1 MNTLIIEKD
10 GTISEKQLKTLDKL
24 YSVCG
29 YRTNKDFEKL
39 YEWKFD
45 ENIYQLYGK
54 KTGKKDKENHFK
66 FPIDSY
72 KYYGSL
78 CIVKK
83 NGSISLD
90 EWNIFY
96 MSFTYKDENK
106 HSDDLSECNESEELE
121 SIDSNNSYKFKNMHN
136 VIEDEVENYDNHNKI
151 ELTYEEYE
159 EE

>member
-10 GTISEKQLKTLDKL
+10 GTISEKHLKTLDKL

-39 YEWKFD
+39 YEWNFD
-45 ENIYQLYGK
+45 ENVYELYGK
-54 KTGKKDKENHFK
+54 KIGKKDKENHFK
-66 FPIDSY
+66 LPIDSY

-78 CIVKK
+78 CVVKK

-90 EWNIFY
+90 EWNMFY
-96 MSFTYKDENK
+96 MSFTYKDENTPDQT
-106 HSDDLSECNESEELE
+106 DDISECNESEELD
-121 SIDSNNSYKFKNMHN
+121 SIDSNNSYKFKN
-136 VIEDEVENYDNHNKI
+136 IIQDEMNHNKI

>member
-39 YEWKFD
+39 YEWNFD
-45 ENIYQLYGK
+45 ENVYELYGK
-54 KTGKKDKENHFK
+54 KIGKKDKENHFK
-66 FPIDSY
+66 LPIDSY

-78 CIVKK
+78 CVVKK

-90 EWNIFY
+90 EWNMFY
-96 MSFTYKDENK
+96 MSFTYKDNPPQQM
-106 HSDDLSECNESEELE
+106 DDTSECNESEELD
-121 SIDSNNSYKFKNMHN
+121 SIDSNNSYKFKN
-136 VIEDEVENYDNHNKI
+136 IIQDEMNHNKV

-159 EE
+159 EEY